1 MLILY
6 TYMIVL
12 FNDIF
17 INKKKKKKKK
27 REKKIFEL
35 MR

>member
-27 REKKIFEL
+27 KGRKKYL
-35 MR
+35 N